1 MEFLPEKKKYS
12 SGRKNRK
19 PIREI
24 SYLDMVNWV
33 LGRKFRDAS
42 GDKSYLERKS
52 VAQVGMLNV
61 IGTRF
66 RKGVFSD
73 KA

>member
-24 SYLDMVNWV
+24 SYPDMVNWV
-33 LGRKFRDAS
+33 LGRKFQNAS
-42 GDKSYLERKS
+42 GEKSYLEGKS

-61 IGTRF
+61 VGTRF
-66 RKGVFSD
+66 
-73 KA
+73 